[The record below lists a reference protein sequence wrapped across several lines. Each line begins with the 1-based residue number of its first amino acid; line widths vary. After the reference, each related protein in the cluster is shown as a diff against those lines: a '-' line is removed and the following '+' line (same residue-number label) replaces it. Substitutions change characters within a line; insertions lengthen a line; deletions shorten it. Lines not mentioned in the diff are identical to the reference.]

1 MLNTI
6 KMLGELAHVI
16 KYENR
21 VSLDWG
27 ACACIAGMLG
37 GAEKATLMLDSEN
50 HYYGSNTI
58 LRIYDKKSL
67 LYSSNKIWAEVI
79 EWGIKEVLSYRY
91 HLEDNNKLSKGVW
104 YLTNDHDTNM
114 RIMRDFIT
122 LFVQKSNAE
131 SMESKIMDALDEAV
145 SAYIGEELDLKI
157 VKEIYND
164 NVFFVLNSQD

>member
-37 GAEKATLMLDSEN
+37 GIKEAVLMLDSDN

-58 LRIYDKKSL
+58 LRVYDKEVL
-67 LYSSNKIWAEVI
+67 IFDSNKIWSEVV
-79 EWGIKEVLSYRY
+79 EWGIKELLSYRY

-104 YLTNDHDTNM
+104 YLTNEHDTNM
-114 RIMRDFIT
+114 RILRDFIM
-122 LFVQKSNAE
+122 LFVQKSNAK
-131 SMESKIMDALDEAV
+131 SMESKIMDALNEAV
-145 SAYIGEELDLKI
+145 NVYIGEELELKI
-157 VKEIYND
+157 VMEIYND

>member
-21 VSLDWG
+21 VSLDLG

-37 GAEKATLMLDSEN
+37 DIERAILMLDSEN

-58 LRIYDKKSL
+58 LRVYDKKSL
-67 LYSSNKIWAEVI
+67 LYDSNKIWADVIDWGVNEVI
-79 EWGIKEVLSYRY
+79 SYRY
-91 HLEDNNKLSKGVW
+91 HLDENNKLSKGVW
-104 YLTNDHDTNM
+104 YLSDDYETNK
-114 RIMRDFIT
+114 RILRDFIM

-131 SMESKIMDALDEAV
+131 SMESKIMDALNEAV
-145 SAYIGEELDLKI
+145 NVYIGEELELKI
-157 VKEIYND
+157 TNEIYGD

>member
-21 VSLDWG
+21 VSLDMG

-37 GAEKATLMLDSEN
+37 GVEQAILMLDSEN

-58 LRIYDKKSL
+58 LRVYDKKSL
-67 LYSSNKIWAEVI
+67 LYGSNKIWAEVI
-79 EWGIKEVLSYRY
+79 DWGIKEVLSYRY
-91 HLEDNNKLSKGVW
+91 HLEDNNKLSDGVW

-114 RIMRDFIT
+114 RIMRDFIM
-122 LFVQKSNAE
+122 LFIQKSNAE
-131 SMESKIMDALDEAV
+131 SMESKIMDALNEAV
-145 SAYIGEELDLKI
+145 SVYIGEELELKI
-157 VKEIYND
+157 AKEIYGD